1 MPVLMI
7 PAGWGGETIGENVL
21 IAWNRSR
28 EERRAVN
35 DAIPFINSASNVTIL
50 NIDSGRN
57 PERFGTEPGANLL
70 APLSRHGASSE
81 EQTSKLQSLMRISY
95 ADFCLKKK

>member
-1 MPVLMI
+1 MI

-28 EERRAVN
+28 DARRAVN

-50 NIDSGRN
+50 TIDSGRN
-57 PERFGTEPGANLL
+57 PERFGIEHGANILEHMY
-70 APLSRHGASSE
+70 RHGSRVSTEDRRVRTERVGSRSTQRA
-81 EQTSKLQSLMRISY
+81 TNH
-95 ADFCLKKK
+95 